1 MHFLQMSEKRINR
14 LLVVFAICTS
24 PVKHLVWPP
33 PPAIEKKDCIK
44 HCFKMSIQYPRK
56 FGNNGLTEFWHENVV
71 YYQMGDVQIANDGNL
86 RSQGGVWTINVP
98 AIMQ

>member
-1 MHFLQMSEKRINR
+1 
-14 LLVVFAICTS
+14 
-24 PVKHLVWPP
+24 
-33 PPAIEKKDCIK
+33 
-44 HCFKMSIQYPRK
+44 MSIQYPRK
-56 FGNNGLTEFWHENVV
+56 FGNNGLTKFWDENVV